1 MTALPR
7 SGDPNRRESLL
18 RAKLRGLVRTRWAS
32 VLDRAREGTLPGGAA
47 LISGDTAWA
56 LGEDEPGRSLGPA
69 LAWSR
74 KANASHLH
82 LMVASEAGA
91 IARRATHFAL
101 PTTVW
106 RIEGTELV
114 EAAAD
119 PLPEEPPLS
128 ASAAAFRGLLERAGT
143 ETVMEHGILRAELLG
158 LEVARIVEDEA
169 GAHLEV
175 GVGRHDR
182 DAHREQRGDVQGM
195 DALFE
200 VVRTVAEHRRPGKE
214 GHEAYHLAP
223 ERWLRRV
230 IIRKPELV
238 GAAPGTLESAPS
250 PVFRSDL
257 RKPAP
262 APIRGTTT
270 DGRPLLVICSVGLD
284 LDVMSGA
291 ADAYD
296 ADGRDPELVLCIP
309 SNDAYPAIRDL
320 AALHVPPARVATV
333 PADWR
338 NL

>member
-1 MTALPR
+1 MTSLPPA
-7 SGDPNRRESLL
+7 GDPSRRDTLL

-47 LISGDTAWA
+47 LASGDTVWA

-69 LAWSR
+69 LAWAR
-74 KANASHLH
+74 KAQAAHLH
-82 LMVASEAGA
+82 LLVSADAGTL
-91 IARRATHFAL
+91 ARRARRFSL

-106 RIEGTELV
+106 QVKGTELV
-114 EAAAD
+114 EAEAE
-119 PLPEEPPLS
+119 PLPHDPSLS
-128 ASAAAFRGLLERAGT
+128 EHAAAFRGLLERAGT
-143 ETVMEHGILRAELLG
+143 EPVVEHGILRGELLG
-158 LEVARIVEDEA
+158 LEVARVVEDA
-169 GAHLEV
+169 TGAHLEV
-175 GVGRHDR
+175 GVGKHDR
-182 DAHREQRGDVQGM
+182 EAHLERRGESQGM

-200 VVRTVAEHRRPGKE
+200 VVRTVAEHRRPGNE

-230 IIRKPELV
+230 IMRKPELV
-238 GAAPGTLESAPS
+238 GADASSLEPVSS

-257 RKPAP
+257 RRPAP

-291 ADAYD
+291 ADTYE

-309 SNDAYPAIRDL
+309 SSDAYPAIRDL
-320 AALHVPPARVATV
+320 ASIHVPPARVVTV

-338 NL
+338 TL